1 MDDVGDLVRLWG
13 AKKLTED
20 NQPRYREDIKI
31 DPSTVEIRFVS
42 EEGKAWSEV
51 TYEDGYAWVEIQGRG
66 VGKAVYATY
75 IEPNLFDF
83 VKVMKEILAL
93 GVGLTRQDT

>member
-31 DPSTVEIRFVS
+31 DPSTVEIS
-42 EEGKAWSEV
+42 
-51 TYEDGYAWVEIQGRG
+51 DG
-66 VGKAVYATY
+66 VGKSIARYVNRNAMR
-75 IEPNLFDF
+75 ERHW
-83 VKVMKEILAL
+83 K
-93 GVGLTRQDT
+93 R